1 MSDAPDNVAPFKSRA
16 PIFVV
21 SERDAAPMDEPDTEI
36 TTALE
41 EMLAMARAGRI
52 RALGLAVVTVAAPM
66 EPGDPE
72 EQLTVTRYTNHSS
85 TYNYALYAALR
96 RLLLRFEHDTLA

>member
-1 MSDAPDNVAPFKSRA
+1 MSDDTDNVKPFQPRA
-16 PIFVV
+16 PIFVI
-21 SERDAAPMDEPDTEI
+21 SERDATPMDAPDVVI
-36 TTALE
+36 TGVLE
-41 EMLAMARAGRI
+41 DMLALARAGRI
-52 RALGLAVVTVAAPM
+52 RALGVAAVTLAMPM